1 MKCYHMTTLDRL
13 QSINEFGLLP
23 RNERNCKLVN
33 DDKVKVFFSEG
44 FEGAIAL
51 FVDFN
56 IVYNKIKN
64 REIELKEKEIN
75 NMVIESKSLEEFLGN
90 GVYLCFDKNST
101 KNERNFENGCTS
113 DNIKPDRLCVVG
125 LKNISTG
132 KCTYSRF
139 DIINY
144 MMSKTTLSNIKYY
157 GEKYPNS
164 PTFEEATIK
173 IQNKVGLYYN
183 ENKNIIQEYTKEK
196 YEFIEIP
203 LNTFVKKYLK

>member
-13 QSINEFGLLP
+13 KSINKLGLLP
-23 RNERNCKLVN
+23 RNERNSKLVN

-64 REIELKEKEIN
+64 KEIEIEDKEIN
-75 NMVIESKSLEEFLGN
+75 NMIIESNSLEDYLGN
-90 GVYLCFDKNST
+90 GVYLSFDMNNT

-113 DNIKPDRLCVVG
+113 DNIKPERLCVVG
-125 LKNISTG
+125 LKNIDTG
-132 KCTYSRF
+132 TFTYSRF
-139 DIINY
+139 DVINF
-144 MMSKTTLSNIKYY
+144 MMSKINPSDIKYY

-164 PTFEEATIK
+164 PTFEEATIR
-173 IQNKVGLYYN
+173 IQDKVKLYYN
-183 ENKNIIQEYTKEK
+183 ENKKVIQK
-196 YEFIEIP
+196 YKKSKCELIEIP
-203 LNTFVKKYLK
+203 LNMFIREYL